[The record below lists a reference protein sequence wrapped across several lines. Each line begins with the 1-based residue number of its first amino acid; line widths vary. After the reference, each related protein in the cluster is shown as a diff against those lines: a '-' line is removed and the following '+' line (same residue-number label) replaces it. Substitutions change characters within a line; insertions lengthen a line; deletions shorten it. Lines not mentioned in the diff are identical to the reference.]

1 MAVNHY
7 FQAGRGIGNQNE
19 KRLHED
25 LIIEGLK
32 IFGQDVYYMP
42 RTLVNRD
49 LVMGE
54 DTTSKFDDSYA
65 IEMYFE
71 TNEGF
76 AGEQEI
82 INKFGLEIRDDT
94 TLVVSKRRFEE
105 HVSSTANLI
114 AAGRP
119 NEGDII
125 YVPLMNS
132 FFEIL
137 FVEDQEP
144 FFQLGALPVYKLKVT
159 RWEMSSSE
167 TVDTGLEGID
177 EKFDAVDLN
186 QLAHKVS
193 LELGQVALDGEGSI
207 QLGDYLDYASGQPSF
222 LMQETYDGG
231 TGANIQTQS
240 PYASNLDLNAEA
252 GYNTADTSDD
262 ILDFTERNPFGEVDE

>member
-7 FQAGRGIGNQNE
+7 FQAGRGIGNENE
-19 KRLHED
+19 KRLHENI
-25 LIIEGLK
+25 IIESLK
-32 IFGQDVYYMP
+32 IFGQDVFYMP

-49 LVMGE
+49 LIFGE

-71 TNEGF
+71 SNEGF

-94 TLVVSKRRFEE
+94 TLVVAKRRFEE
-105 HVSSTANLI
+105 HVSNNNNLI
-114 AAGRP
+114 ATGRP

-144 FFQLGALPVYKLKVT
+144 FFQLGSLPVYKLKVT
-159 RWEMSSSE
+159 RWEYSSE
-167 TVDTGLEGID
+167 KLDTGQQVID
-177 EKFDAVDLN
+177 QHEDEYTLDLL
-186 QLAHKVS
+186 QHKVT
-193 LELGQVALDGEGSI
+193 LESGQEALDGAGSI
-207 QLGDYLDYASGQPSF
+207 QLEDYLSYATGQPAF
-222 LMQETYDGG
+222 IMQETFSGS
-231 TGANIQTQS
+231 TGSNIQTQS
-240 PYASNLDLNAEA
+240 PYADNLDLNTEA
-252 GYNTADTSDD
+252 GYDTASVSDD

>member
-7 FQAGRGIGNQNE
+7 FQAGRGIGNENE
-19 KRLHED
+19 KRLHENI
-25 LIIEGLK
+25 IIESLK
-32 IFGQDVYYMP
+32 IFGQDVFYMP

-49 LVMGE
+49 LIFGE

-71 TNEGF
+71 SNEGF

-94 TLVVSKRRFEE
+94 TLVVAKRRFEE
-105 HVSSTANLI
+105 HVSNNNNLI
-114 AAGRP
+114 ATGRP
-119 NEGDII
+119 NEGDIV

-144 FFQLGALPVYKLKVT
+144 FFQLGSLPVYKLKVT
-159 RWEMSSSE
+159 RWEYSSE
-167 TVDTGLEGID
+167 KLDTGQQVID
-177 EKFDAVDLN
+177 QHEDEYTLDLL
-186 QLAHKVS
+186 QHKVT
-193 LELGQVALDGEGSI
+193 LESGQEALDGAGSI
-207 QLGDYLDYASGQPSF
+207 QLEDYLSYATGQPAF
-222 LMQETYDGG
+222 IMQETFSGS
-231 TGANIQTQS
+231 TGSNIQTQS
-240 PYASNLDLNAEA
+240 PYADNLDLNTEA
-252 GYNTADTSDD
+252 GYDTAAVSDD

>member
-7 FQAGRGIGNQNE
+7 FQAGRGIGNENE
-19 KRLHED
+19 KRLHENI
-25 LIIEGLK
+25 IIESLK
-32 IFGQDVYYMP
+32 IFGQDVFYMP

-49 LVMGE
+49 LIFGE

-71 TNEGF
+71 SNEGF

-94 TLVVSKRRFEE
+94 TLVVAKRRFEE
-105 HVSSTANLI
+105 HVSNNNNLI

-119 NEGDII
+119 NEGDIV

-144 FFQLGALPVYKLKVT
+144 FFQLGSLPVYKLKVT
-159 RWEMSSSE
+159 RWEYSSE
-167 TVDTGLEGID
+167 KLDTGQQVID
-177 EKFDAVDLN
+177 QHEDEYTLDLL
-186 QLAHKVS
+186 QHKVS
-193 LELGQVALDGEGSI
+193 LESGQEALDGAGSI
-207 QLGDYLDYASGQPSF
+207 QLEDYLSYATGQPAF
-222 LMQETYDGG
+222 IMQETFSGS
-231 TGANIQTQS
+231 TGSNIQTQS
-240 PYASNLDLNAEA
+240 PYADNLDLNTEA
-252 GYNTADTSDD
+252 GYDTVSVSDD

>member
-7 FQAGRGIGNQNE
+7 FQAGRGIGNENE
-19 KRLHED
+19 KRLHENI
-25 LIIEGLK
+25 IIESLK
-32 IFGQDVYYMP
+32 IFGQDVFYMP

-49 LVMGE
+49 LIFGE

-71 TNEGF
+71 SNEGF

-94 TLVVSKRRFEE
+94 TLVVAKRRFEE
-105 HVSSTANLI
+105 HVSNNNNLI
-114 AAGRP
+114 ATGRP
-119 NEGDII
+119 NEGDIV

-144 FFQLGALPVYKLKVT
+144 FFQLGSLPVYKLKVT
-159 RWEMSSSE
+159 RWEYSSE
-167 TVDTGLEGID
+167 KLDTGQQVID
-177 EKFDAVDLN
+177 QHEDEYTLDLL
-186 QLAHKVS
+186 QHKVT
-193 LELGQVALDGEGSI
+193 LESGQEALDGAGSI
-207 QLGDYLDYASGQPSF
+207 QLEDYLSYATGQPAF
-222 LMQETYDGG
+222 IMQETFSGS
-231 TGANIQTQS
+231 TGSNIQTQS
-240 PYASNLDLNAEA
+240 PYADNLDLNTEA
-252 GYNTADTSDD
+252 GYDTASVSDD

>member
-7 FQAGRGIGNQNE
+7 FQAGRGIGNDNE
-19 KRLHED
+19 KRLHEN

-32 IFGQDVYYMP
+32 IYGQDVFYMP

-49 LVMGE
+49 LIFGE

-114 AAGRP
+114 ATGRP
-119 NEGDII
+119 NEGDIL

-144 FFQLGALPVYKLKVT
+144 FFQLGNLPVYKLKVT
-159 RWEMSSSE
+159 RWEYASE
-167 TVDTGLEGID
+167 KLDTGNEVID
-177 EKFDAVDLN
+177 QYEDNRTLDIL
-186 QLAHKVS
+186 QHKVS
-193 LELGQVALDGEGSI
+193 LEVGQVALDGEGSI
-207 QLGDYLDYASGQPSF
+207 MLEDYLDYASGQPAF
-222 LMQETYDGG
+222 LMQETYSP
-231 TGANIQTQS
+231 GATNIQTQS
-240 PYASNLDLNAEA
+240 PYADNLDLNTEA
-252 GYNTADTSDD
+252 GYDTASIADD

>member
-7 FQAGRGIGNQNE
+7 FQAGRGIGNENE
-19 KRLHED
+19 KRLHENI
-25 LIIEGLK
+25 IIESLK
-32 IFGQDVYYMP
+32 IFGQDVFYMP

-49 LVMGE
+49 LIFGE

-71 TNEGF
+71 SNEGF

-94 TLVVSKRRFEE
+94 TLVVAKRRFEE
-105 HVSSTANLI
+105 HVSNNNNLI

-119 NEGDII
+119 NEGDIV

-144 FFQLGALPVYKLKVT
+144 FFQLGSLPVYKLKVT
-159 RWEMSSSE
+159 RWEYSSE
-167 TVDTGLEGID
+167 KLDTGQQVID
-177 EKFDAVDLN
+177 QHEDTFTLDLL
-186 QLAHKVS
+186 QHKVT
-193 LELGQVALDGEGSI
+193 LESGQEALDGAGSI
-207 QLGDYLDYASGQPSF
+207 QLEDYLSYATGQPAF
-222 LMQETYDGG
+222 IMQETFSGS
-231 TGANIQTQS
+231 TGSNIQTQS
-240 PYASNLDLNAEA
+240 PYADNLDLNTEA
-252 GYNTADTSDD
+252 GYDTVSVSDD

>member
-7 FQAGRGIGNQNE
+7 FQAGRGIGNDNE
-19 KRLHED
+19 KRLHEN

-32 IFGQDVYYMP
+32 IYGQDVFYMP

-49 LVMGE
+49 LIFGE

-105 HVSSTANLI
+105 HVSNTANLI

-119 NEGDII
+119 NEGDIL

-144 FFQLGALPVYKLKVT
+144 FFQLGNLPVYKLKVT
-159 RWEMSSSE
+159 RWEYASE
-167 TVDTGLEGID
+167 KLDTGNEVID
-177 EKFDAVDLN
+177 QYEDNRTLDIL
-186 QLAHKVS
+186 QHKVS
-193 LELGQVALDGEGSI
+193 LEIGQVALDGEGSI
-207 QLGDYLDYASGQPSF
+207 MLEDYLDYASGQPAF
-222 LMQETYDGG
+222 LMQETY
-231 TGANIQTQS
+231 TPGATNIQTQS
-240 PYASNLDLNAEA
+240 PYADNLDLNTEA
-252 GYNTADTSDD
+252 GYDTASIADD

>member
-7 FQAGRGIGNQNE
+7 FQAGRGIGNENE
-19 KRLHED
+19 KRLHENI
-25 LIIEGLK
+25 IIESLK
-32 IFGQDVYYMP
+32 IFGQDVFYMP

-49 LVMGE
+49 LIFGE

-71 TNEGF
+71 SNEGF

-94 TLVVSKRRFEE
+94 TLIVSKRRFEE
-105 HVSSTANLI
+105 HVANKNNLI

-119 NEGDII
+119 NEGDVL

-144 FFQLGALPVYKLKVT
+144 FFQLGNLPVYKLKVT
-159 RWEMSSSE
+159 RYEYSSE
-167 TVDTGLEGID
+167 KLDTGQQIID
-177 EKFDAVDLN
+177 QHEDEYTLDLL
-186 QLAHKVS
+186 QHKVT
-193 LELGQVALDGEGSI
+193 LESGQEALDGAGSI
-207 QLGDYLDYASGQPSF
+207 QLEDYLSYATGQPAF
-222 LMQETYDGG
+222 IMQETFSGS
-231 TGANIQTQS
+231 TGSNIQTQS
-240 PYASNLDLNAEA
+240 PYADNLDLNTEA
-252 GYNTADTSDD
+252 GYDTVSVSDD
-262 ILDFTERNPFGEVDE
+262 ILDFTERNPFGEVDS

>member
-7 FQAGRGIGNQNE
+7 FQAGRGIGNENE
-19 KRLHED
+19 KRLHENI
-25 LIIEGLK
+25 IIESLK
-32 IFGQDVYYMP
+32 IFGQDVFYMP

-49 LVMGE
+49 LIFGE

-71 TNEGF
+71 SNEGF

-94 TLVVSKRRFEE
+94 TLVVAKRRFEE
-105 HVSSTANLI
+105 HVSNNNNLI

-144 FFQLGALPVYKLKVT
+144 FFQLGSLPVYKLKVT
-159 RWEMSSSE
+159 RWEYSSE
-167 TVDTGLEGID
+167 KLDTGQQVID
-177 EKFDAVDLN
+177 QHEDEYTLDLL
-186 QLAHKVS
+186 QHKVT
-193 LELGQVALDGEGSI
+193 LESGQEALDGAGSI
-207 QLGDYLDYASGQPSF
+207 QLEDYLSYATGQPAF
-222 LMQETYDGG
+222 IMQETFSGS
-231 TGANIQTQS
+231 TGSNIQTQS
-240 PYASNLDLNAEA
+240 PYADNLDLNTEA
-252 GYNTADTSDD
+252 GYDTVSVSDD

>member
-7 FQAGRGIGNQNE
+7 FQAGRGIGNENE
-19 KRLHED
+19 KRLHENI
-25 LIIEGLK
+25 IIESLK
-32 IFGQDVYYMP
+32 IFGQDVFYMP

-49 LVMGE
+49 LIFGE

-71 TNEGF
+71 SNEGF

-94 TLVVSKRRFEE
+94 TLVVAKRRFEE
-105 HVSSTANLI
+105 HVSNNNNLI

-119 NEGDII
+119 NEGDIL

-144 FFQLGALPVYKLKVT
+144 FFQLGNLPVYKLKVT
-159 RWEMSSSE
+159 RWEYASE
-167 TVDTGLEGID
+167 KLDTGNEVID
-177 EKFDAVDLN
+177 QYEDNRTLDIL
-186 QLAHKVS
+186 QHKVS
-193 LELGQVALDGEGSI
+193 LEVGQVALDGEGSI
-207 QLGDYLDYASGQPSF
+207 MLEDYLDYASGQPAF
-222 LMQETYDGG
+222 LMQETYSP
-231 TGANIQTQS
+231 GATNIQTQS
-240 PYASNLDLNAEA
+240 PYADNLDLNTEA
-252 GYNTADTSDD
+252 GYDTASIADD

>member
-7 FQAGRGIGNQNE
+7 FQAGRGIGNENE
-19 KRLHED
+19 KRLHENI
-25 LIIEGLK
+25 IIESLK
-32 IFGQDVYYMP
+32 IFGQDVFYMP

-49 LVMGE
+49 LIFGE

-71 TNEGF
+71 SNEGF

-94 TLVVSKRRFEE
+94 TLVVAKRRFEE
-105 HVSSTANLI
+105 HVSNNNNLI

-119 NEGDII
+119 NEGDIV

-144 FFQLGALPVYKLKVT
+144 FFQLGSLPVYKLKVT
-159 RWEMSSSE
+159 RWEYSSE
-167 TVDTGLEGID
+167 KLDTGQQVID
-177 EKFDAVDLN
+177 QHEDEYTLDLL
-186 QLAHKVS
+186 QHKVT
-193 LELGQVALDGEGSI
+193 LESGQEALDGAGSI
-207 QLGDYLDYASGQPSF
+207 QLEDYLSYATGQPAF
-222 LMQETYDGG
+222 IMQETFSGS
-231 TGANIQTQS
+231 TGSNIQTQS
-240 PYASNLDLNAEA
+240 PYADNLDLNTEA
-252 GYNTADTSDD
+252 GYDTASVSDD